1 MRQMQGS
8 VRTDIIIWTA
18 ASYSAFLVMFL
29 VRLEKQ
35 NMSFMAAPLFSGGFL
50 LIGLTFG
57 CLWGLAVHYL
67 AKILFP
73 LLVRSQ
79 ASKSGPW
86 LLVSMFALLV
96 VMSSLGLAFLAQA
109 FYYGEPA
116 IFFACIAISLVAL
129 SFSIRSGIH
138 RNESPKAL
146 GDDARSLSKYLITW
160 VIAVLA
166 AIIYGQVGVIK
177 ESSYSDSLW
186 FITVTFLW
194 IVCAPFGVILG
205 AAFFK
210 LQTQVDKVSS
220 RPGSKVGS
228 RFGSAMSVIIQIL
241 LGSIVIAYVSQKTFQ
256 LVSEAAIP
264 ILVIAVVA
272 WFFTY
277 RKPRGFVEIY

>member
-1 MRQMQGS
+1 MQGS
-8 VRTDIIIWTA
+8 VRTDIFIWTS
-18 ASYSAFLVMFL
+18 ASYAAFLVMFL
-29 VRLEKQ
+29 ARLGKQ
-35 NMSFMAAPLFSGGFL
+35 DTSFIASPLFSGGFL
-50 LIGLTFG
+50 LVGLTFG
-57 CLWGLAVHYL
+57 CLWGLVVHYL

-129 SFSIRSGIH
+129 SFSIRIGIH
-138 RNESPKAL
+138 RNESPKTVGEA
-146 GDDARSLSKYLITW
+146 ARLLARYLITW

-166 AIIYGQVGVIK
+166 GVIYGQVGVIK
-177 ESSYSDSLW
+177 DSSYSVNLW
-186 FITVTFLW
+186 FLTVTFLW

-210 LQTQVDKVSS
+210 LQARVDIVSS
-220 RPGSKVGS
+220 RSRSKVAARLGG
-228 RFGSAMSVIIQIL
+228 FISAVVQIL
-241 LGSIVIAYVSQKTFQ
+241 IGSVVIAYVSQKTFQ
-256 LVSEAAIP
+256 MVSGASIP
-264 ILVIAVVA
+264 ILVIALVA

-277 RKPRGFVEIY
+277 RKTRGFVETY

>member
-1 MRQMQGS
+1 MQGE
-8 VRTDIIIWTA
+8 VRTDIFIWTS
-18 ASYSAFLVMFL
+18 ASYAAFLVMFL
-29 VRLEKQ
+29 ARLGKQ
-35 NMSFMAAPLFSGGFL
+35 DMSFIAAPLFSGGFL

-57 CLWGLAVHYL
+57 CLWGLVMHYL
-67 AKILFP
+67 AKVLFP
-73 LLVRSQ
+73 FLVRRQ
-79 ASKSGPW
+79 GSKSGPW

-96 VMSSLGLAFLAQA
+96 VLSSLGLAFVAQA

-129 SFSIRSGIH
+129 SFSIRIGIH
-138 RNESPKAL
+138 RNESPNAV
-146 GDDARSLSKYLITW
+146 GEDPRSLARYLITW

-166 AIIYGQVGVIK
+166 AVIYGQVGVIK
-177 ESSYSDSLW
+177 DSSYSVNLW
-186 FITVTFLW
+186 LLTVTFLW

-205 AAFFK
+205 AAFFR
-210 LQTQVDKVSS
+210 LQNRVDIVSS
-220 RPGSKVGS
+220 RPSSKV
-228 RFGSAMSVIIQIL
+228 SARLGGFISAVVQIL

-277 RKPRGFVEIY
+277 RKTRGLVETY

>member
-1 MRQMQGS
+1 MRQIQRAM
-8 VRTDIIIWTA
+8 IAAIFIWTA
-18 ASYSAFLVMFL
+18 ASYAAFLVMFL

-35 NMSFMAAPLFSGGFL
+35 DMSFMAAPLFSGGFL

-57 CLWGLAVHYL
+57 CLWGLVVHYL

-73 LLVRSQ
+73 FLVRRQ
-79 ASKSGPW
+79 GSKSGPW

-109 FYYGEPA
+109 YYYGEPA

-129 SFSIRSGIH
+129 SFSIRIGIH
-138 RNESPKAL
+138 SNESPKAV
-146 GDDARSLSKYLITW
+146 GEDPRSLARYLITW

-166 AIIYGQVGVIK
+166 GVIYGQVGVIK
-177 ESSYSDSLW
+177 DSSYSGNLW
-186 FITVTFLW
+186 FLTVTFLW

-210 LQTQVDKVSS
+210 LQTRVDIFSS
-220 RPGSKVGS
+220 RPRSKVTARLAS
-228 RFGSAMSVIIQIL
+228 FTSAVVQIL
-241 LGSIVIAYVSQKTFQ
+241 IGSLVIAYVSQKNFQ
-256 LVSEAAIP
+256 LVSAVAIP

-277 RKPRGFVEIY
+277 RKTRHFAETY